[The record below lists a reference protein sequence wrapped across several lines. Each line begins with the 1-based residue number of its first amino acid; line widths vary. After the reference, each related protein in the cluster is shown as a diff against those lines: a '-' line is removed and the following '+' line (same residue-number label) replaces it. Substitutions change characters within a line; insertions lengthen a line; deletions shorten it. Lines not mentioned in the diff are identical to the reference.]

1 MAQSS
6 WGQGHPADS
15 DSGLLDVLSALASQG
30 GTLFGARRLPD
41 SPLTLTDL
49 RWQGA
54 GGATMDTRRRNPTGN
69 DEPNAEREVW
79 VQLALHCPLSMA
91 PTSQDTLWAPIAVT
105 REEVMSWVSAV
116 RREQANRRM
125 SSAPGY
131 GPSGG
136 SLPYPDGY
144 LPDRR
149 DGSRMPPSSV
159 PGYTMTPAPP
169 SAPLS
174 SVGYRAQTPPHTT
187 VTVHPSSD
195 APGRTPYSFSA
206 PGGHASQ
213 ATGSWQRSTMGS
225 AEVVVLPCIE
235 VELPPQGD
243 PTTAE
248 YRRDFSRDVAMHF
261 GRAVRAIPQVR
272 EARGWMRG
280 DLLVL
285 AARFVVGTGQR
296 PASRPEMEAT
306 AHYLAQVLAQRTLPY
321 IRLSFADPGEWMQGA
336 ALPE

>member
-1 MAQSS
+1 MAHSG
-6 WGQGHPADS
+6 WGQGRPADS
-15 DSGLLDVLSALASQG
+15 DTGLLDVLSALASQG

-54 GGATMDTRRRNPTGN
+54 GGAMMDTHRHNPTDN
-69 DEPNAEREVW
+69 DELNGEREVW
-79 VQLALHCPLSMA
+79 VQLALHCPLSMS
-91 PTSQDTLWAPIAVT
+91 PSTQDTPWIPITVT
-105 REEVMSWVSAV
+105 REEALSWVSSL

-136 SLPYPDGY
+136 SLPYPEGY
-144 LPDRR
+144 SPDRR
-149 DGSRMPPSSV
+149 DSSRYASTSGPGASMAQPSMPL
-159 PGYTMTPAPP
+159 P
-169 SAPLS
+169 SA
-174 SVGYRAQTPPHTT
+174 GYRGTIPHTT
-187 VTVHPSSD
+187 VTVHPSGGVPSG
-195 APGRTPYSFSA
+195 APYTVSA
-206 PGGHASQ
+206 PVGPASQ
-213 ATGSWQRSTMGS
+213 MTGSWQRSWMESG
-225 AEVVVLPCIE
+225 EVVVLPCIE

-285 AARFVVGTGQR
+285 AARFVVGAGQR